1 MCATSL
7 LLVEGRMLPN
17 DVKDAA
23 RLIEWG
29 FHPRVLPET
38 NPEYRD
44 LLRRWMDDGAFKATV
59 AAVAEGLKLRVVG
72 VSPRAGIVL
81 GTEKDSVFAYT
92 ISRFRRQIANEEGAV
107 IALVLVAACA
117 TFYPVQDTLDGDD
130 LLPPSATLSE
140 IRDHLVKLCQ
150 ALESQD
156 KRGDAAAVRWRKG
169 WQHIRSLPEIVEDAR
184 RAAKSHLHGL
194 VGLVLNH
201 LAEAGMVAVEERP
214 DGNNL
219 FVATPRFRMM
229 LAEHAAVPL
238 LDIARSAREAQESIH
253 A

>member
-1 MCATSL
+1 
-7 LLVEGRMLPN
+7 MLPT

-23 RLIEWG
+23 RLLEWG
-29 FHPRVLPET
+29 LHPRILPESS
-38 NPEYRD
+38 PEYRD
-44 LLRRWMDDGAFKATV
+44 LVRRWMDDGVFKATV
-59 AAVAEGLKLRVVG
+59 TAVAEGLRLRVVG
-72 VSPRAGIVL
+72 VSARTGIVL

-92 ISRFRRQIANEEGAV
+92 ISRFRKQVSNEDGAV
-107 IALVLVAACA
+107 IALVLVATCA
-117 TFYPVQDTLDGDD
+117 TFYPAQDTLDGDD
-130 LLPPSATLSE
+130 LMAPSATVSE

-156 KRGDAAAVRWRKG
+156 RRGDTTAAHWRKG

-184 RAAKSHLHGL
+184 RVSRSHLHGL

-201 LAEAGMVAVEERP
+201 LADTGYVALEPRS

-219 FVATPRFRMM
+219 YVATPRLRMM
-229 LAEHAAVPL
+229 LAEHAAIPL
-238 LDIARSAREAQESIH
+238 LDIVRAARALEEPVH